1 MGSFCWT
8 GKENNEAVEEI
19 DIFDPDVVGFT
30 TIASTYVN
38 PSLRIVRK
46 IREAS
51 YLKMFHEAMSQ
62 GRTQKLEND
71 SPLN

>member
-19 DIFDPDVVGFT
+19 DTFDPDVVCFT

-38 PSLRIVRK
+38 SSLRIVRK
-46 IREAS
+46 IRDAS
-51 YLKMFHEAMSQ
+51 CLKMFHEAMNQ

>member
-8 GKENNEAVEEI
+8 GKGNNKAEEI
-19 DIFDPDVVGFT
+19 DTFDPDVVCFT

-46 IREAS
+46 IKEAS
-51 YLKMFHEAMSQ
+51 YLKMFHEAMNQ